1 MAQKPKIRTSC
12 LYRVHTP
19 LAIRASGLWVP
30 AGVVADLGDI
40 EDGMLR
46 WLLDSGGIETADPE
60 AGEPVFNVATGAV
73 DRPPCPCDK

>member
-19 LAIRASGLWVP
+19 LAIRASELWVP

-40 EDGMLR
+40 EDGML
-46 WLLDSGGIETADPE
+46 
-60 AGEPVFNVATGAV
+60 NVAMGAV